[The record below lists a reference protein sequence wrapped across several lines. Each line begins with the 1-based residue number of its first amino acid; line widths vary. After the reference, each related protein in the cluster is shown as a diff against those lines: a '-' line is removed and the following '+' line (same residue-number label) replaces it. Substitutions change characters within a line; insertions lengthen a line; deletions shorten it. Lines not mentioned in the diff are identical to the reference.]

1 MPCREMA
8 KRRIAEH
15 GNRGALL
22 SVGKEMFGSALAWSC
37 REMLGKVMA
46 KQGAA
51 LMRREK
57 VKQRLEMRKKG
68 KMWRRG
74 AAEK

>member
-1 MPCREMA
+1 
-8 KRRIAEH
+8 
-15 GNRGALL
+15 
-22 SVGKEMFGSALAWSC
+22 
-37 REMLGKVMA
+37 MLGKVMA

-68 KMWRRG
+68 KMWRRV